1 MLRDALLG
9 AVAGAA
15 LATVPGSA
23 TWLTALC
30 GALLGAG
37 AGVLLSRPARRPGR
51 GRGARL
57 LLAAFF
63 IPALYF
69 AVAPGGDMAMH
80 VALAR
85 GLLHGELSPAF
96 PGVAVAAYP
105 RGFSALV
112 SLLSP
117 LGLARAGLVAA
128 GLSYSIFYT
137 GLAALVPW
145 QAALVAVFLSRTP
158 QIFFDW
164 GGNPTALALGLG
176 FAGAAAVRDRRGW
189 LAALLF
195 AGAAATHPMAA
206 CAAALPAIL
215 EGSVA
220 RNFRSLFAAAAGAGA
235 VLLVLALFGPAVS
248 PRELA
253 WIRDYAAREEAVPF
267 LHTFAVLGDPAAVLT
282 ALSVLLLLWQRHV
295 QPVLFALL
303 ECLLLAGLFAL
314 LPHLGLYPARFAPL
328 LLLVITPLWIRLP
341 RAVLWLSLAAAI
353 PFHLRWYQTS
363 EPMATQADLEALAC
377 VERVVPKGAVIDG
390 AYGDAT
396 QWIPALT
403 GRAVTRPHQH
413 VSLFDET
420 DAALARL
427 PKASFR
433 FTGER
438 LRYGA
443 PLVPLP
449 GSSLKLCGGALRK
462 LSD

>member
-15 LATVPGSA
+15 VATVPGSA

-30 GALLGAG
+30 GLLLGAG
-37 AGVLLSRPARRPGR
+37 AGTVLSRPARRPGK

-57 LLAAFF
+57 LLLAFF
-63 IPALYF
+63 VPALYF
-69 AVAPGGDMAMH
+69 AVAPGADMAMH
-80 VALAR
+80 GAIAR
-85 GLLHGELSPAF
+85 GLLDGDLSPAF
-96 PGVAVAAYP
+96 PGVTVAAYP

-112 SLLSP
+112 ALLSP
-117 LGLARAGLVAA
+117 PGLARAGLVAA
-128 GLSYSIFYT
+128 GVSYLIFYT

-206 CAAALPAIL
+206 CAAALPALL
-215 EGSVA
+215 EGAVA
-220 RNFRSLFAAAAGAGA
+220 RNFRSLFAGAAGAG
-235 VLLVLALFGPAVS
+235 LVLAALAIFGPSVS

-253 WIRDYAAREEAVPF
+253 WIRDYAAHEEAVPF
-267 LHTFAVLGDPAAVLT
+267 LHTFAVLGDPVAVLT
-282 ALSVLLLLWQRHV
+282 ALAALLLLWQRHF
-295 QPVLFALL
+295 QAVLFALVEIL
-303 ECLLLAGLFAL
+303 ALAGLFAL

-328 LLLVITPLWIRLP
+328 LLLCVTPLWMRLP
-341 RAVLWLSLAAAI
+341 RSVLWLALAAAI
-353 PFHLRWYQTS
+353 PFHLRWYQTAV
-363 EPMATQADLEALAC
+363 PIATAADLEAIEC
-377 VERVVPKGAVIDG
+377 VEREVPVNAVIDG

-403 GRAVTRPHQH
+403 GRAITRPHQH

-427 PKASFR
+427 PAASFR

-443 PLVPLP
+443 PLPALP
-449 GSSLKLCGGALRK
+449 PSSLKLCGGALRK
-462 LSD
+462 LD